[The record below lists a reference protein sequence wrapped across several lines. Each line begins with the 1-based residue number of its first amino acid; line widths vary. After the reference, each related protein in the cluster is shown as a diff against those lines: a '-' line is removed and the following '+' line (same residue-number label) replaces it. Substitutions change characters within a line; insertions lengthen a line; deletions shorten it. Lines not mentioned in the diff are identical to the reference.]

1 MYFDLLNCKSIKIL
15 RSKITIVKKL
25 KKKFTNSEI
34 LQIILQV
41 GKKKECLPRKL
52 GSIIKCMSSYEDVQ
66 EGIIIDYGNI

>member
-34 LQIILQV
+34 LQIIL
-41 GKKKECLPRKL
+41 
-52 GSIIKCMSSYEDVQ
+52 
-66 EGIIIDYGNI
+66 